1 MKTTPNSLALSF
13 VIRTVCL
20 LAATSACQAQGD
32 PDTANL
38 VEVSPVPAQGTF
50 FSMGRDFPPLPFDP
64 FPDLPLF
71 TVDAASGVYYYDDRG
86 VNDSFAQGRAG
97 VQIADDVPMPP
108 GGSGGSGGGADWR
121 FYALY
126 PDGNVKW
133 YLPMPGHTQPD
144 SSPAISGDGS
154 IVCGSCSP
162 YVYDVNPDGSLNW
175 SCHIPNT
182 NDQMELIYSPP
193 VIDICD
199 SY

>member
-1 MKTTPNSLALSF
+1 MTAMTGPIFGSSAYATPAVTAGGAIYLGLAGSF
-13 VIRTVCL
+13 L
-20 LAATSACQAQGD
+20 GD
-32 PDTANL
+32 
-38 VEVSPVPAQGTF
+38 GF
-50 FSMGRDFPPLPFDP
+50 FSFNENSNENWFFLPSSGQIYAQNGNNKGN
-64 FPDLPLF
+64 
-71 TVDAASGVYYYDDRG
+71 VDSSAAVSKDGTIYFLD
-86 VNDSFAQGRAG
+86 
-97 VQIADDVPMPP
+97 
-108 GGSGGSGGGADWR
+108 ADWR
-121 FYALY
+121 FYGLY